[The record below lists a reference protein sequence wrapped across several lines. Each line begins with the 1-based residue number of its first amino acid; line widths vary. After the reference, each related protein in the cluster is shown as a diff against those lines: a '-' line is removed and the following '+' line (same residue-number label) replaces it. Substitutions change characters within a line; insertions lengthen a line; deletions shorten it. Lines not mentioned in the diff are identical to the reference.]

1 VTEVAERIAPVYHG
15 RRWQEAERACL
26 LWKARQVADQ
36 QGSGAVAV
44 DGRRGGEERKAL
56 VDFAVH
62 GLKGDLFTDLMEYM
76 G

>member
-1 VTEVAERIAPVYHG
+1 VAE
-15 RRWQEAERACL
+15 
-26 LWKARQVADQ
+26 Q

-44 DGRRGGEERKAL
+44 VRGNEEGRAL

-62 GLKGDLFTDLMEYM
+62 GLKGLMEYV